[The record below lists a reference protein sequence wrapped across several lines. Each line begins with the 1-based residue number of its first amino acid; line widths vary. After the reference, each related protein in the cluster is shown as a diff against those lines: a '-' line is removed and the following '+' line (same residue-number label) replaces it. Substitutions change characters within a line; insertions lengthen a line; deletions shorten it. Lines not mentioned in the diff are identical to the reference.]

1 MERGGVLSGE
11 HQEVVF
17 DVLLVFWGISNAK
30 ERSFLISGAVEV
42 KICVVLV
49 VVILHQGWK
58 IPRHRAA
65 VLVVLSELLAKG
77 RAVAAD
83 G

>member
-30 ERSFLISGAVEV
+30 ERSLLISGAMEV

-49 VVILHQGWK
+49 VIFHRGWK